1 MDLGYCWQQKQFI
14 HQYRRNIR
22 AQVLSLE
29 DERSDTWKD
38 IHDGFCFLVKWGWER
53 RCCRVEEK
61 RGYEVMVWE
70 GGWVKEEI

>member
-1 MDLGYCWQQKQFI
+1 M
-14 HQYRRNIR
+14 
-22 AQVLSLE
+22 LSLE

-70 GGWVKEEI
+70 GGWVKEEM